1 MTTQPAHSVHL
12 NVHSWYS
19 LLGATASVEA
29 LAARTAQ
36 DGMTHLALT
45 DTNVLYGA
53 VAFQRACLA
62 AGVQPIIG
70 MTATVAP
77 PTGMTVHWAPGEL
90 TLLATGPAGCGALAA
105 GRWSTSASAVL
116 RFSVR
121 RNAPAPCSG

>member
-1 MTTQPAHSVHL
+1 MTTQPAHPVHL

-29 LAARTAQ
+29 LAARAAQ

-77 PTGMTVHWAPGEL
+77 PTGMTLHQSPGEL
-90 TLLATGPAGCGALAA
+90 TLLATGPAGYRSLCRPFLHTARCA
-105 GRWSTSASAVL
+105 RP
-116 RFSVR
+116 R
-121 RNAPAPCSG
+121 RHG

>member
-1 MTTQPAHSVHL
+1 MTTRAANFVHL

-19 LLGATASVEA
+19 LLSATASVEA
-29 LAARTAQ
+29 LAARAAQ

-70 MTATVAP
+70 MTATVAAP
-77 PTGMTVHWAPGEL
+77 NSMTLQQAPN
-90 TLLATGPAGCGALAA
+90 AA
-105 GRWSTSASAVL
+105 AHRP
-116 RFSVR
+116 
-121 RNAPAPCSG
+121 APACRSECARTPAAERAGP